1 MSDSFNDQVKCPS
14 CGKHQGIY
22 VTDDETYEEMVY
34 CQACRACS
42 EATLKRF
49 GQESLASL
57 RALLGTESKPGQK
70 PKPPEW
76 SLELDHLLA
85 EIAADCIRNGHCR
98 PDEPLKTLRSILK
111 RPFAERTSSDWA
123 FLVDESRNKDGLLVF
138 DDEGYLVVDYVES
151 KPNR

>member
-57 RALLGTESKPGQK
+57 RALLGTESKPRQT
-70 PKPPEW
+70 PKPEW
-76 SLELDHLLA
+76 SLELDHLLV
-85 EIAADCIRNGHCR
+85 EIAADCVKNGYCR
-98 PDEPLKTLRSILK
+98 PEEPLKTLRSILK
-111 RPFAERTSSDWA
+111 RPFEERTPDDWE
-123 FLVDESRNKDGLLVF
+123 FLVKESRNKHGFPVF
-138 DDEGYLVVDYVES
+138 DDEGYLVYDYVEG
-151 KPNR
+151 KPKS